1 MELWDQR
8 VEPYAERLEEARGAV
23 LCDLALDVVEATLP
37 LFDPPFATFFPAEH
51 AALIRSAVDVRRSS
65 PAEWWRDTG
74 FAEGFLARYDALPEV
89 PVRPAVGPFMT
100 ATVRLFEALPEPLTA
115 DDAMEVLSSC
125 YEAVLMSHLTGRVTL
140 EDEENSDRCRAAVE
154 QQIRIIEDR
163 VPSVSAG
170 S

>member
-8 VEPYAERLEEARGAV
+8 VEPYAERLEEARGAA

-37 LFDPPFATFFPAEH
+37 LFDPPFAVFFPPEH
-51 AALIRSAVDVRRSS
+51 TALIQSAVDVRRSA
-65 PAEWWRDTG
+65 PAAWWRDAG
-74 FAEGFLARYDALPEV
+74 FAEGFLWQYDALPEV
-89 PVRPAVGPFMT
+89 PVRPAVGPFLT
-100 ATVRLFEALPEPLTA
+100 ALVRVFEALPEPLTA
-115 DDAMEVLSSC
+115 DDTLEILSSC

-140 EDEENSDRCRAAVE
+140 EEEENSDRCRAAVA

-163 VPSVSAG
+163 VPPVSAD